1 MTHSKKINITSL
13 NIGDAFVFEGNFH
26 VLTSMKNLSTS
37 FNELN
42 TICEGEEC
50 NLRLNKNEIIT
61 LKEKTTISPP
71 TQTSFS
77 RVNKIRNETGHLVR
91 ANFNNSNLISEGPD
105 EWPSRTKRK
114 KISKAQEKTRDDCA
128 EDLMNK
134 ASFNKRYDKKKNV
147 KPPAKSKSD
156 VAYAICALQATG
168 RGSQINRGRPCKDPP
183 CHKEK
188 KKKTQKE
195 SYMIESWNR
204 LNTLRNAI
212 RRTSE

>member
-1 MTHSKKINITSL
+1 MNKVQKIKVEFLTKGDVFFLEESVYAVTSNESISK
-13 NIGDAFVFEGNFH
+13 
-26 VLTSMKNLSTS
+26 S
-37 FNELN
+37 FNEIKAL
-42 TICEGEEC
+42 CEKEEC
-50 NLRLNKNEIIT
+50 NLRLRKNEELRLI
-61 LKEKTTISPP
+61 KENYIPEIPQKINKSVVK
-71 TQTSFS
+71 S
-77 RVNKIRNETGHLVR
+77 RNKIGNIVLV
-91 ANFNNSNLISEGPD
+91 NFSGIDTISEGPD

-134 ASFNKRYDKKKNV
+134 ASFNKRYNKKKNV
-147 KPPAKSKSD
+147 KAPAKSKSD

-168 RGSQINRGRPCKDPP
+168 RGNQINRGRPCKDPP

>member
-1 MTHSKKINITSL
+1 MINSKKINITSL
-13 NIGDAFVFEGNFH
+13 NVGDSFIFENNFH
-26 VLTSMKNLSTS
+26 VLTSMKNISTS

-50 NLRLNKNEIIT
+50 NLRLNRDKFVN
-61 LKEKTTISPP
+61 LKERTSVSTP
-71 TQTSFS
+71 TSFS
-77 RVNKIRNETGHLVR
+77 HVNKIRNETGHLVI
-91 ANFNNSNLISEGPD
+91 ANFNNSATISEGPD
-105 EWPSRTKRK
+105 EWPSRTQRK

-147 KPPAKSKSD
+147 KAPAKSKSD

-168 RGSQINRGRPCKDPP
+168 RGNQINRGRPCKDPP

-195 SYMIESWNR
+195 SYMIESLNR

>member
-1 MTHSKKINITSL
+1 MNKVQKIRVEFLTKGDVFFLEESVYTVTSNESISK
-13 NIGDAFVFEGNFH
+13 
-26 VLTSMKNLSTS
+26 S
-37 FNELN
+37 FNEIKAL
-42 TICEGEEC
+42 CEKEEC
-50 NLRLNKNEIIT
+50 NLRLRKNEELGLI
-61 LKEKTTISPP
+61 KEKYIP
-71 TQTSFS
+71 QKI
-77 RVNKIRNETGHLVR
+77 NKSVVKSRNEIGNIVLV
-91 ANFNNSNLISEGPD
+91 NFSGIDTISEGPD

-134 ASFNKRYDKKKNV
+134 ASFNKRYNKKKNV
-147 KPPAKSKSD
+147 KAPAKSKSD

-168 RGSQINRGRPCKDPP
+168 RGNQINRGRPCKDPP

-195 SYMIESWNR
+195 SYMIESLNR